1 MKPIHIAE
9 FEARLMTLRE
19 ELTANIN
26 RLEEELGL
34 IVAED
39 EINDPQDLASLES
52 DNQHHNAL
60 LKQQRHELLEVEHAL
75 AKIAG
80 GSYGLCEKSGEK
92 IPLERLRAEPHTR
105 YCIEH
110 AREAGQ

>member
-1 MKPIHIAE
+1 MKPVHLAE
-9 FEARLMTLRE
+9 LEARLMTMRD
-19 ELTANIN
+19 ELVSSIE
-26 RLEEELGL
+26 RMEEELAA
-34 IVAED
+34 IIAEG

-52 DNQHHNAL
+52 GNQHLNAL
-60 LKQQRHELLEVEHAL
+60 LSQQRHELLEVEHAL

-80 GSYGLCEKSGEK
+80 GSYGLCERSGEK

-110 AREAGQ
+110 AREAQE